1 MVNRRWS
8 FVWNTLLSL
17 RGVTLRFLQAMDD
30 VVHSFA
36 SRFGLTEVE
45 ECEVVIQDDSQ
56 IQISKF
62 LLVGK
67 LLAHKNYSKK
77 TFMNFSRNLWRP
89 KASISI
95 QPLNGDRFLFF
106 F

>member
-1 MVNRRWS
+1 MVNQWWP

-30 VVHSFA
+30 VIHSFA
-36 SRFGLTEVE
+36 SRFGLTEAE

-56 IQISKF
+56 IRISKF

-67 LLAHKNYSKK
+67 LLAHKNYSKEAIM
-77 TFMNFSRNLWRP
+77 TCNRNLWRL
-89 KASISI
+89 KASVSSGS
-95 QPLNGDRFLFF
+95 PTV
-106 F
+106 